1 MKEKTKVRFRKRH
14 FVFVIVLL
22 FLVSALIILPGAI
35 RNYLVQNSEELT
47 GRKFDLE
54 KLKINYL
61 QVSITALNFDMY
73 EHNSKDI
80 FVHFDELHI
89 NLDPWRLFQ
98 KEYKFSE
105 IRIIKPSVSLL
116 YFGTGF
122 NFSDFMAS
130 SDTVEVASESE
141 EPVRYVVKNLTISEG
156 YIRYEDE
163 TVPTTSELK
172 NLNLKIPEI
181 AWDNSNS
188 ELGADFI
195 LGESG
200 NVKIGGHIDQAAG
213 RYRVNLKT
221 EGIDLEPFAGYFKSY
236 VNAGTVEGLV
246 STDLT
251 ISGEMD
257 NPLNVKVFGEGS
269 IKDFAIADTNQEPF
283 ISAKNAWTK
292 IDSLDIAR
300 WNFCFADIVVEEPL
314 VTAVIEPESTNI
326 ETILAPYLADT
337 LSTDSTEVHYSI
349 RNLNLKGGR
358 IAFAD
363 MTLRR
368 PFRFDISNLDFIMKD
383 LRDDASN
390 IPLEFS
396 MALNQS
402 GVLKGKAQ
410 VDMINPMNFSLD
422 GFIHDLD
429 LVSLS
434 PYSEFYLARPV
445 TRGVFN
451 YDINLVMTPAALEN
465 NNRIA
470 IDNLEIGKRKK
481 EKPVYRVPVGLA
493 LYVLKD
499 RNDHIGFELPVT
511 GNPSSPK
518 FRLRRIIWKTF
529 EEFLLKTG
537 TQPVNFIGHK
547 LGVDPESIKQIP
559 FNYLQDS
566 LLTDQIRTLD
576 KIAQIIT
583 KKPDLSFSLVQ
594 TTDPDEEKMLIAV
607 KKAKQLYLSGAGKS
621 ETDQSF
627 VSSLPLSDDDPGF
640 LAFLGLTAEG
650 ADVKGERYR
659 TSCLRK
665 AGNDQVLKEFNQ
677 LLERR
682 QGLLKAYLAD
692 KGLPADSIQF
702 RTADLRNLPEDLKK
716 PQFLVEVSLE

>member
-1 MKEKTKVRFRKRH
+1 MKEKTKVRFRKRY
-14 FVFVIVLL
+14 FIFLIVLL
-22 FLVSALIILPGAI
+22 LLVSVLVMLPGVA
-35 RNYLVQNSEELT
+35 RNYLVQHGEELT
-47 GRKFDLE
+47 GRKIDLE
-54 KLKINYL
+54 KLKVNYL
-61 QVSITALNFDMY
+61 KVSVTALNFDLY
-73 EHNSKDI
+73 ELNKKDI

-89 NLDPWRLFQ
+89 NFDPWRLLQ
-98 KEYKFSE
+98 KEYKVSE

-116 YFGTGF
+116 YSGTGF

-130 SDTVEVASESE
+130 SDTVEVASESA
-141 EPVRYVVKNLTISEG
+141 EPVRYVVKNLNISEG

-163 TVPTTSELK
+163 TVPTISELK

-200 NVKIGGHIDQAAG
+200 KVMIGGNIDQAAG
-213 RYRVNLKT
+213 RYTINLKT
-221 EGIDLEPFAGYFKSY
+221 EGIDIEPFAGYFKPY
-236 VNAGTVEGLV
+236 VNAGTIKGLL

-251 ISGEMD
+251 ISGEME
-257 NPLNVKVFGEGS
+257 NPMNVKVFGEGS
-269 IKDFAIADTNQEPF
+269 VKDFAITDTDQELF
-283 ISAKNAWTK
+283 MSAKNAWTK
-292 IDSLDIAR
+292 IDSLDISR

-314 VTAVIEPESTNI
+314 MTAVIEPESTNI
-326 ETILAPYLADT
+326 EKILAPYLADT

-349 RNLNLKGGR
+349 RNLNLKGGS

-363 MTLRR
+363 LTLRR
-368 PFRFDISNLDFIMKD
+368 PFRFDITNLDFAMRD
-383 LRDDASN
+383 LRDDATK
-390 IPLEFS
+390 IPMEFN

-422 GFIHDLD
+422 GFIHGLD
-429 LVSLS
+429 MVSLS

-451 YDINLVMTPAALEN
+451 YDINLVMTPASLEN
-465 NNRIA
+465 NNRIS
-470 IDNLEIGKRKK
+470 IDELEIGKKKK

-518 FRLRRIIWKTF
+518 FKLRRIIWKTF

-537 TQPVNFIGHK
+537 TQPISFIGHK

-566 LLTDQIRTLD
+566 LGTEQTRTLD
-576 KIAQIIT
+576 QIAQIIT
-583 KKPDLSFSLVQ
+583 KKSDLSFSMVQ
-594 TTDPDEEKMLIAV
+594 TTDPDEEKMLIAIR
-607 KKAKQLYLSGAGKS
+607 KAKQLYVSGAGKS

-627 VSSLPLSDDDPGF
+627 VSSLPLPDDDPGF
-640 LAFLGLTAEG
+640 LAFLGLPAEET
-650 ADVKGERYR
+650 DTKGERYR
-659 TSCLRK
+659 TSCLQK
-665 AGNDQVLKEFNQ
+665 AGNDQVSKEFNQ

-682 QGLLKAYLAD
+682 QGLLKGYFAD

-702 RTADLRNLPEDLKK
+702 RTADLRNLPEDLKR
-716 PQFLVEVSLE
+716 PQFVVEVSLE